1 MINKILNNN
10 SSNFSLYIHFPWC
23 IKKCFYCDFNS
34 YTINKKHNN
43 LEENYLK
50 KLCIDFD
57 NSFDFLLK
65 YQKTNL
71 ISIFFGGG
79 TPSLLSGKSIE
90 HILNYINKKIVFNKD
105 IEISL
110 EVNPAT
116 IEQDSMDNYKQAGVT
131 RISLGV
137 QSFQDLK
144 LKLLGRVHQ
153 SQDVKNTLYKIIRAN
168 FNSFN
173 IDLMYGLPV
182 QSVLDSLYDLNTA
195 LSYDPKHISWYQ
207 LTLEPNTLFFNKP
220 PINLPTEDTIWEIY
234 NQGSQLLKH
243 KNYIN
248 YEISAF
254 AKPGYYCVHNMNY
267 WQYGDFLGIGAGA
280 HSKLSMLENVSKF
293 NSNSKFTKK
302 LKVLRLSKVKNPK
315 NYLNCEVEKLI
326 DNQQCLSKPEIIF
339 EFMLNNLRLKQGFCE
354 EDFFNKTQCG
364 FDDIKQPLNKSIDL
378 GLLQIDK
385 NFVRPTE
392 LGRKFLNNLQEL
404 FLPNLLE

>member
-1 MINKILNNN
+1 MINNN

-34 YTINKKHNN
+34 YTINKKYHNF
-43 LEENYLK
+43 EENYLK
-50 KLCIDFD
+50 KLYIDFD
-57 NSFDFLLK
+57 YSFDFLLK

-79 TPSLLSGKSIE
+79 TPSLLSGKLINQ
-90 HILNYINKKIVFNKD
+90 ILNYINKKIIFNKNL
-105 IEISL
+105 EISL

-153 SQDVKNTLYKIIRAN
+153 SQDVKHTLDKIIQAN

-173 IDLMYGLPV
+173 IDLMYGLPK
-182 QSVLDSLYDLNTA
+182 QSISDSLYDLNNA

-207 LTLEPNTLFFNKP
+207 LTLEPNTLFFKKP

-234 NQGSQLLKH
+234 NQGSELLTH

-254 AKPGYYCVHNMNY
+254 AKPGYDCVHNMNY

-280 HSKLSMLENVSKF
+280 HAKLSILENSSSSSF
-293 NSNSKFTKK
+293 NSTQK

-315 NYLNCEVEKLI
+315 SYLNCEVEKII
-326 DNQQCLSKPEIIF
+326 DNQQFLSKPEIIF

-354 EDFFNKTQCG
+354 KDFFNKTQCT
-364 FDDIKQPLNKSIDL
+364 FNDIKQPLNNAIDL
-378 GLLQIDK
+378 GLLLIDK
-385 NFVRPTE
+385 DFVRPTE
-392 LGRKFLNNLQEL
+392 LGRRFLNNLQEL
-404 FLPNLLE
+404 FLPNLGD

>member
-1 MINKILNNN
+1 MINKILHNN

-43 LEENYLK
+43 LQENYLK

-57 NSFDFLLK
+57 NSLDFLMK

-90 HILNYINKKIVFNKD
+90 YILNYINKKIIFNKNL
-105 IEISL
+105 EISL

-153 SQDVKNTLYKIIRAN
+153 SQDVKNTLDKIIRAD

-173 IDLMYGLPV
+173 IDLMYGLPE
-182 QSVLDSLYDLNTA
+182 QSVLDGLYDLNNA
-195 LSYDPKHISWYQ
+195 LSYNPQHISWYN

-220 PINLPTEDTIWEIY
+220 PVNLPLEDTIWEMY
-234 NQGSQLLKH
+234 NQGSQLLTH

-254 AKPGYYCVHNMNY
+254 AKSGSYCVHNMNY

-280 HSKLSMLENVSKF
+280 HSKLSMLENSSNF
-293 NSNSKFTKK
+293 NSNYNFIKK

-315 NYLNCEVEKLI
+315 SYLNCEVEKLI
-326 DNQQCLSKPEIIF
+326 DNQQILSKPEIIF

-354 EDFFNKTQCG
+354 EDFFNKTQCR
-364 FDDIKQPLNKSIDL
+364 FDDIKQSLNKAIDL
-378 GLLQIDK
+378 GLLQIDE
-385 NFVRPTE
+385 NLVLPTD
-392 LGRKFLNNLQEL
+392 LGRRFLNNLQEL